1 MSRQHDY
8 RGPIDIMSGHP
19 VDCTCWTCYLGRCVV
34 PAPTRGV
41 ATAVTQDVAPVDP
54 WIGPDARGSTGL

>member
-8 RGPIDIMSGHP
+8 RGPIDIMTGHP
-19 VDCTCWTCYLGRCVV
+19 VGCECWTCYLGRCVV

-41 ATAVTQDVAPVDP
+41 RAPGEPPTPEP
-54 WIGPDARGSTGL
+54 WVGPDSKGGSGL